1 MIYVPIKNQKGY
13 MDLQTPPII
22 IGLVLTVGLT
32 HFLASTEMVPILSYL
47 GVVIIFAVF
56 ALGFYM
62 NIDSLKCPESPFN
75 KHTSPFFIAFL
86 VIGSLAYG
94 IWKLYKGPHAVFLYI
109 FGIGICLTVIYAV
122 YALSLRSKNN

>member
-1 MIYVPIKNQKGY
+1 MPTKNQKGY

-22 IGLVLTVGLT
+22 IGVVLTVGLIHHLVKSET
-32 HFLASTEMVPILSYL
+32 LSLLSYL
-47 GVVIIFAVF
+47 AVAIIFAVF

-109 FGIGICLTVIYAV
+109 FGIGMAITVVYLIYAK
-122 YALSLRSKNN
+122 SQRNEDN